1 MVNLGKGDMAKQFD
15 ITENRRCGAR
25 LAVWTFILPV
35 LAAMNNAHCKSQTQ
49 NVIRV
54 RRVPSSRAELNL
66 EEIPFKILCESYR
79 RPKDSSGRTS
89 GRENWELCQIDA
101 DGSNLVNLTNTP
113 DLDEMYAHASPDGR
127 KICFVADEG
136 VGRRKLRSVCY
147 MNIDGTE
154 RVTIARN
161 ARQPCWSPDGKTIAY
176 LKGEYERYSTREYA
190 TSELFFYDLKSRQ
203 HKPHVNKT
211 LHHIYAINWS
221 PDGNWF
227 LGAVHGGMGYSDTI
241 LAFEVRGTRVFDLAR
256 WGVKGCRPDAS
267 SDGTRMVWG
276 ETDWD
281 LCLADLDLTGRSPS
295 VSNVRKIVGCRRRE
309 KVYHVDLSPDKKYI
323 VFSHGPWAGGQQVGG
338 IARGWNLCIS
348 DLTGKWVK
356 ITTDGLHYKEPDWI
370 PIREELKIE
379 N

>member
-1 MVNLGKGDMAKQFD
+1 LAKQFD
-15 ITENRRCGAR
+15 ITGSRRSGAEI
-25 LAVWTFILPV
+25 AVLVLFV
-35 LAAMNNAHCKSQTQ
+35 LAAGAFNEGLCEAQNQTGL
-49 NVIRV
+49 RV
-54 RRVPSSRAELNL
+54 KRLPSPQKELNL
-66 EEIPFKILCESYR
+66 KEIPFKILFETFR
-79 RPKDSSGRTS
+79 KTD
-89 GRENWELCQIDA
+89 GRENWELFQMNA
-101 DGSNLVNLTNTP
+101 DGSNPVNLTRTSN
-113 DLDEMYAHASPDGR
+113 LDEMYAHASPDGT

-136 VGRRKLRSVCY
+136 VGRRRIRNVFY

-154 RVTIARN
+154 RVKIARN

-190 TSELFFYDLKSRQ
+190 TSELFFYDMENGQ
-203 HKPHVNKT
+203 HRPHVNKT

-241 LAFEVRGTRVFDLAR
+241 LAFEVNGTRVFDLAR

-281 LCLADLDLTGRSPS
+281 LCLADLDLTGRSPQ
-295 VSNVRKIVGCRRRE
+295 VHNVRKVVGCRRSE
-309 KVYHVDLSPDKKYI
+309 KVYHVDLSPDGKYI
-323 VFSHGPWAGGQQVGG
+323 VFSYGPWAGGQQVGG
-338 IARGWNLCIS
+338 KARGWNLCVS
-348 DLTGKWVK
+348 DLSGKWVK

-370 PIREELKIE
+370 PIREELRIE